1 MKGKRRF
8 LNFKSIQHKV
18 LFGFS
23 IVIFLSILLSIS
35 IMFSINQMNRDLEK
49 IGDDLALLIGNEQLA
64 FGMADSINQIR
75 GYLLY
80 EDERYRKEFE
90 TGSEA
95 HVALENQMLEHSD
108 SEELRKLLQQK
119 SEWNTLTDEFFI
131 ELEEEN
137 EDIIAANSAQ
147 IATLS
152 DDLIQGFQDVA
163 HEKEADIQ
171 GLGQDIENSGKTL
184 IGFGIITSLIVV
196 ILGIVIAYITAVSIR
211 NPIRTV
217 MDRITGIANGRLDQ
231 KPLNL
236 QARDETGQLVQV
248 SNDMQEKLRDMMANI
263 SGLSLTVSS
272 HSEELTEAAG
282 EVSSGAEQVS
292 QTMEELASGAETQS
306 NYAGKLAVAMSDF
319 VGRIEETNNKGES
332 VQQQSDQV
340 LHMTDEG
347 KDYMNSSMQQ
357 MESIDR
363 IVRGTVEKV
372 KSLDAHSQEVSDLVT
387 VIQDIA
393 DQTNLLS
400 FNASI
405 EAAHAGEHGRGFSIV
420 AGEVRKLAEEVV
432 QSVTHISR
440 IVQNM
445 QNEVNAVTHALQNGY
460 EEVEQGTEQIQ
471 KTNDQF
477 TNIQA
482 SVKSVVDHVY
492 AITETMSD
500 FAANGQEMNGAIQE
514 IATVSEQSAS
524 GVEETSAS
532 TQQATSSMEEVTA
545 SAGELS
551 KIAEELNE
559 LVQQFRL

>member
-1 MKGKRRF
+1 
-8 LNFKSIQHKV
+8 
-18 LFGFS
+18 
-23 IVIFLSILLSIS
+23 
-35 IMFSINQMNRDLEK
+35 
-49 IGDDLALLIGNEQLA
+49 
-64 FGMADSINQIR
+64 MADSINQIR

-80 EDERYRKEFE
+80 EDERYRNEFE
-90 TGSEA
+90 AGSETR
-95 HVALENQMLEHSD
+95 VAFENQMLEQSD
-108 SEELRKLLQQK
+108 SEELRELLQQK

-131 ELEEEN
+131 ELEEGN

-171 GLGQDIENSGKTL
+171 GLSQDIENSGKTL
-184 IGFGIITSLIVV
+184 IGFGMITSLIVV

-248 SNDMQEKLRDMMANI
+248 SNDMQEKLRDMMTNI

-319 VGRIEETNNKGES
+319 VGKIEETNNKGES

-347 KDYMNSSMQQ
+347 KNYMNSSMQQ
-357 MESIDR
+357 MESI
-363 IVRGTVEKV
+363 
-372 KSLDAHSQEVSDLVT
+372 
-387 VIQDIA
+387 
-393 DQTNLLS
+393 
-400 FNASI
+400 
-405 EAAHAGEHGRGFSIV
+405 
-420 AGEVRKLAEEVV
+420 
-432 QSVTHISR
+432 
-440 IVQNM
+440 
-445 QNEVNAVTHALQNGY
+445 
-460 EEVEQGTEQIQ
+460 
-471 KTNDQF
+471 
-477 TNIQA
+477 
-482 SVKSVVDHVY
+482 
-492 AITETMSD
+492 
-500 FAANGQEMNGAIQE
+500 
-514 IATVSEQSAS
+514 
-524 GVEETSAS
+524 
-532 TQQATSSMEEVTA
+532 
-545 SAGELS
+545 
-551 KIAEELNE
+551 
-559 LVQQFRL
+559 